1 MFDISIYKVKIL
13 NYCIVHYQCRTF
25 HLFCSLPLLMRST
38 TAPDHIAS
46 LHFQSTLE
54 PERKIE
60 FGTWGHLW
68 ILCEDFLNLNNSFQI
83 KKTFGDMFC
92 ICTASWIFKLLPS
105 NLKWRGIKLKHCI
118 PEDIVTIVP
127 YVLHPKQ
134 PFYIQKGT
142 TEFERFEVRSMRKS
156 LIAVFFTL
164 CMRSKTSSDIRLV
177 VLNLR
182 IQKTFSKKRFSISK
196 FETKVVNIFK
206 MTWSLHGI
214 W

>member
-1 MFDISIYKVKIL
+1 V
-13 NYCIVHYQCRTF
+13 V
-25 HLFCSLPLLMRST
+25 
-38 TAPDHIAS
+38 
-46 LHFQSTLE
+46 
-54 PERKIE
+54 
-60 FGTWGHLW
+60 
-68 ILCEDFLNLNNSFQI
+68 
-83 KKTFGDMFC
+83 
-92 ICTASWIFKLLPS
+92 
-105 NLKWRGIKLKHCI
+105 
-118 PEDIVTIVP
+118 
-127 YVLHPKQ
+127 HPKQ

-206 MTWSLHGI
+206 MT
-214 W
+214 